1 MQSKEKISKL
11 IDDNDFENK
20 ILGLQVLLKT
30 LDKSN
35 ALYWY
40 FKLAVWLDEDVN
52 DNISSEAF
60 NKLNQDIS
68 KKIKELTGNQ
78 LLYHNDNLNLF
89 KYVNNNFDTID
100 EDGLTEYLY
109 YQLSTVFSAV
119 SNKSNKNYRDLLTL
133 KSKIIN
139 SLSDEQSNKSNKD
152 L

>member
-11 IDDNDFENK
+11 LDDKDFENK
-20 ILGLQVLLKT
+20 ILGLKILLET

-40 FKLAVWLDEDVN
+40 FKLAVWLEI
-52 DNISSEAF
+52 DNEAF

-68 KKIKELTGNQ
+68 KKIQELTGNQ
-78 LLYHNDNLNLF
+78 LLYQNDNLNLF
-89 KYVNNNFDTID
+89 KYVNNNFDAID
-100 EDGLTEYLY
+100 KDSLTAYLY
-109 YQLSTVFSAV
+109 YQLSTVFSVV

-139 SLSDEQSNKSNKD
+139 SLSDEQSNKSDKD

>member
-20 ILGLQVLLKT
+20 ILGLQILLKT

-40 FKLAVWLDEDVN
+40 FKLAVWLEI
-52 DNISSEAF
+52 DNEAF

-68 KKIKELTGNQ
+68 KKIQELTGNQ
-78 LLYHNDNLNLF
+78 LLYQNDNLNLF
-89 KYVNNNFDTID
+89 KYVNNNFDAID
-100 EDGLTEYLY
+100 EDSLTEYLY

-139 SLSDEQSNKSNKD
+139 SLSDEQSNKSDKD

>member
-20 ILGLQVLLKT
+20 ILGLQILLKT
-30 LDKSN
+30 LNKSN
-35 ALYWY
+35 ALHWY
-40 FKLAVWLDEDVN
+40 FKLVVCLDETLHDEKYTILTQQ
-52 DNISSEAF
+52 ISV
-60 NKLNQDIS
+60 
-68 KKIKELTGNQ
+68 KIQELTGNQ

-89 KYVNNNFDTID
+89 KYVNNNFDAID
-100 EDGLTEYLY
+100 QDSLTSYLY